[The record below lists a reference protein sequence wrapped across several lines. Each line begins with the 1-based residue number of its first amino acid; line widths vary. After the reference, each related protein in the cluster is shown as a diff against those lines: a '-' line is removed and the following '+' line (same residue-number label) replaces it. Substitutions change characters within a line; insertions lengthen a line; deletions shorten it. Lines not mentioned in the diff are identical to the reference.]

1 MAIIITAINSFV
13 DILNSSHDVC
23 SYSLADVCMI
33 LMLRIP
39 VCAPTEICL
48 GTGPVAVCR
57 LSLKQ
62 GVQQMINGFLRS
74 QNPSRHCYNPQTGAG
89 VNRSSEA
96 DPSGALFS
104 GVQMLVRRPAL
115 RMPH

>member
-1 MAIIITAINSFV
+1 
-13 DILNSSHDVC
+13 
-23 SYSLADVCMI
+23 
-33 LMLRIP
+33 
-39 VCAPTEICL
+39 
-48 GTGPVAVCR
+48 
-57 LSLKQ
+57 
-62 GVQQMINGFLRS
+62 MINGSLRS